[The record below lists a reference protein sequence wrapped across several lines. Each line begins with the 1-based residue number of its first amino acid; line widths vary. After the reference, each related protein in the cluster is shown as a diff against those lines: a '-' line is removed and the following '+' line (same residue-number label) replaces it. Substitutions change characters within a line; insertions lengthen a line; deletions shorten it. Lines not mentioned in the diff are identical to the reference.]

1 MILDAMAAPPHDLAP
16 RIDLLLEATDRAGAL
31 ALEWFRRPDLAVERK
46 ADESP
51 VTQADHACESLLRE
65 AIRATFPHD
74 GLLGEEHGHEPGSS
88 GFTWII
94 DPIDGTVSFA
104 RGVPLFGTLVAI
116 EHATAAGRE
125 VVAGACELPALGER
139 IWAAKDRGAWWDRAG
154 LATVPARV
162 SPAPRLDRALVSTTG
177 FDYFRAAG
185 SLPTLDRLQRVAGR
199 IRGWSDCYGLAL
211 AATGRCDA
219 VVEPWM
225 KPWDSGPFP
234 VIFAEAGGVFTD
246 WSGRTDVRGQTAVA
260 ANPLL
265 HRELLAI
272 LGPDGR

>member
-1 MILDAMAAPPHDLAP
+1 MPDLPPELASRVEIL
-16 RIDLLLEATDRAGAL
+16 REATARAGAL

-74 GLLGEEHGHEPGSS
+74 ALLGEEHGHEPGSS

-116 EHATAAGRE
+116 EHETAAGRE

-139 IWAAKDRGAWWDRAG
+139 IWAARGGGAWWERAG
-154 LATVPARV
+154 HPTVAARV
-162 SPAPRLDRALVSTTG
+162 SPVARLSEALVGTTG
-177 FDYFRAAG
+177 YEYFKRADA
-185 SLPTLDRLQRVAGR
+185 LPTLDRLHRTAGR
-199 IRGWSDCYGLAL
+199 IRGWSDCYCLAL

-246 WSGRTDVRGQTAVA
+246 WNGRTDVRGQTAVA

-272 LGPDGR
+272 LGPDAR